1 MDTPRASIGMHA
13 GSRQSRSLAAA
24 GAAATFAVIWAV
36 LQWPWVRHADDARGS
51 QAGAWFFIAYFVV
64 LSVLLLSLP
73 RVGRWLGLAT
83 GALLLIFISLVLPA
97 VFGIAQFSCQG
108 AGWRCYVEGLSIF
121 GTGAA
126 LVALCFRPFSRGRAT
141 SAASQVSH
149 PK

>member
-1 MDTPRASIGMHA
+1 METPRASIGMKA
-13 GSRQSRSLAAA
+13 SPRQSRSLAAA
-24 GAAATFAVIWAV
+24 GAATLFAVIWAI

-51 QAGAWFFIAYFVV
+51 QAGAWLFIAYFVA

-97 VFGIAQFSCQG
+97 VVGITQFSCRG
-108 AGWRCYVEGLSIF
+108 AGWRCYVEGLAVF

-126 LVALCFRPFSRGRAT
+126 LVASCFRPFNRGRA
-141 SAASQVSH
+141 SNAA
-149 PK
+149 